1 MKKVLPIF
9 FAAILLV
16 ITVNGCGTG
25 PSPTAMTISPM
36 STLPPSTKTSPP
48 STETPTPIPPTSLPP
63 LSGSGGGVIAFV
75 SDRDGNKEIYVMN
88 ADGTDKR
95 RLTKQRFVD
104 NQPAWSPDGT
114 KIAFTSTRKGS
125 EDIYIMNAD
134 GSAPRRLTTSQVN
147 DFFPTWSPALP
158 ASGTSGRQIA
168 FVSDSGRDTDI
179 YILNSIGSNGD
190 PQQLTQTDANV
201 YEDHPAW
208 SPALSEG
215 GAIVTKIAFVSNRDG
230 NDEIYVID
238 ADGSNLRRLTY
249 NDARDWFPAWSPDGT
264 QIAFTSG
271 RDGANVIYV
280 MNADGSDQRRLTQS
294 DADAW
299 RPTWSPDGTQIA
311 FQFKPEGQWDIYVMY
326 ADGTDVRQLTTDGA
340 ADLLPAWRP

>member
-1 MKKVLPIF
+1 MKKLLPLF
-9 FAAILLV
+9 LAAALLV
-16 ITVNGCGTG
+16 FTVSGCGSD
-25 PSPTAMTISPM
+25 PSPTAMSLSPT
-36 STLPPSTKTSPP
+36 STLPPPVETPP
-48 STETPTPIPPTSLPP
+48 PPTETPTPILPTSLPP

-88 ADGTDKR
+88 ADGTDQR

-125 EDIYIMNAD
+125 EDIYVMDAD

-158 ASGTSGRQIA
+158 AGDTSSMQIA
-168 FVSDSGRDTDI
+168 FLSDSGRDTEI
-179 YILNSIGSNGD
+179 YILNSIRSEGD
-190 PQQLTQTDANV
+190 PLQLTQTDDNV

-230 NDEIYVID
+230 NDEIYVMD

-280 MNADGSDQRRLTQS
+280 MNPDGSDLRRLTHG

-299 RPTWSPDGTQIA
+299 RPAWSPDGTQIA
-311 FQFKPEGQWDIYVMY
+311 FQSKPDSQWDIYVMN
-326 ADGTDVRQLTTDGA
+326 ADGTDVRQLTTGGA
-340 ADLLPAWRP
+340 ADQLPAWRP